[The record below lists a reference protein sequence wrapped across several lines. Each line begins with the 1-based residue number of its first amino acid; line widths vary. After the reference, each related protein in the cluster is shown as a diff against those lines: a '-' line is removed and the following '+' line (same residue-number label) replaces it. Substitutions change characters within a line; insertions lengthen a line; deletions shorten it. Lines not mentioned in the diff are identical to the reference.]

1 MEFIL
6 KKYKYGISSDFIF
19 KLVFNHKQLATK
31 LIEKILGI
39 SITTLTVMQS
49 EKFVLNGKKDGKAV
63 RLDIFAK
70 DDEGRGYDI
79 EMQSSNDPNDPL
91 PLRARYYVSMLD
103 QEAINKG
110 EHYRELKQTF
120 VIFICNFALFG
131 GKRRMYT
138 FNFRCNEDTSIKLN
152 DNSTIV
158 FLCSKGKSNSGVDK
172 DIVSFLDYISDDSQI
187 KSDFVKEID
196 ERVSQLNQNPDEQG
210 GINMYEWAF
219 QERSDR
225 ARAEGR
231 AEGQVE
237 LIINMIKENVPFEL
251 IAKCSKLTVEKVRQI
266 AKEHNLLVE
275 RFTSTQSFSE

>member
-19 KLVFNHKQLATK
+19 KLVFNHKQLAKK

-39 SITTLTVMQS
+39 SITTLTVLQS

-138 FNFRCNEDTSIKLN
+138 FNFRCNEDPSIKLN

-158 FLCSKGKSNSGVDK
+158 FLCSKGKSNSGIDK
-172 DIVSFLDYISDDSQI
+172 DIVSFLDYINDDSQI

-275 RFTSTQSFSE
+275 KSI

>member
-1 MEFIL
+1 M

-19 KLVFNHKQLATK
+19 KLVFNHKQLAKK
-31 LIEKILGI
+31 LIEKILSI
-39 SITTLTVMQS
+39 SITNLKVLQS
-49 EKFVLNGKKDGKAV
+49 EKFVQNRVKNGKAV

-79 EMQSSNDPNDPL
+79 EMQSSNNPNDPL

-103 QEAINKG
+103 QSTINRG
-110 EHYRELKQTF
+110 EHYRELKHSY

-152 DNSTIV
+152 DNRTIV

-172 DIVSFLDYISDDSQI
+172 DIVSFLDYINDDSQI

-196 ERVSQLNQNPDEQG
+196 KRVSQLNQNPDEQG

-237 LIINMIKENVPFEL
+237 LIITMIKENVPFEL

-275 RFTSTQSFSE
+275 KSI

>member
-19 KLVFNHKQLATK
+19 KLVFNHKQLAKK

-39 SITTLTVMQS
+39 SITTLTVLQS

-158 FLCSKGKSNSGVDK
+158 FLCSKGKSNSGIDK
-172 DIVSFLDYISDDSQI
+172 DIVSFLDYINDDSQI

-275 RFTSTQSFSE
+275 KSI

>member
-1 MEFIL
+1 ML
-6 KKYKYGISSDFIF
+6 
-19 KLVFNHKQLATK
+19 
-31 LIEKILGI
+31 
-39 SITTLTVMQS
+39 QS

-158 FLCSKGKSNSGVDK
+158 FLCSKGKSNSCVDK
-172 DIVSFLDYISDDSQI
+172 DIVSFLDYINDDSQI

-275 RFTSTQSFSE
+275 KSI

>member
-19 KLVFNHKQLATK
+19 KLVFNHKQLAKK

-39 SITTLTVMQS
+39 SIATLTVLQS

-275 RFTSTQSFSE
+275 KSI

>member
-19 KLVFNHKQLATK
+19 KLVFNHKQLAKK

-39 SITTLTVMQS
+39 SIVTLTVLQS

-275 RFTSTQSFSE
+275 KSI

>member
-1 MEFIL
+1 M
-6 KKYKYGISSDFIF
+6 KKYKYGITSDFIF
-19 KLVFNHKQLATK
+19 KLVFNHKQLAKK
-31 LIEKILGI
+31 LIEKILSI
-39 SITTLTVMQS
+39 SITNLKVLES
-49 EKFVLNGKKDGKAV
+49 EKFVQSRVKNGKAV

-70 DDEGRGYDI
+70 DDAGRRYDI
-79 EMQSSNDPNDPL
+79 EMQSSNNPNDPL

-103 QEAINKG
+103 QSTIKKG
-110 EHYRELKQTF
+110 EHYRELKHSY

-172 DIVSFLDYISDDSQI
+172 DIVSFLDYINDDSQI

-196 ERVSQLNQNPDEQG
+196 ARVNQLNQNPDEDG

-225 ARAEGR
+225 AR

-275 RFTSTQSFSE
+275 KSI